1 MDAGFSARP
10 RKEGTWTKL
19 VIFVAL
25 YFLLFESILE
35 AVLALYLYGNGQ
47 VDSKMTLSVV
57 LSLVASFLSFPLV
70 GLQSLVAWQ
79 YNNIGGFGTQKTVLH
94 NVCTYVL
101 RIDLML
107 WLATS
112 VAGLVV
118 AAQQVYC
125 LPEGTDASYWRVGMS
140 CAFHRATV
148 IVSVVSMVTV
158 CTMYCARE
166 LCDRPYDVSLLGI
179 YRRQEVLRDGS
190 ILSGNS
196 WDSEETL
203 KNEILYLCRQ
213 HDGNGTGYSWS
224 ADPIANRVNCH
235 PSIRH
240 PAPVRLRPQLRV
252 NTDPGSTYGEIVSGT
267 TISPE
272 DTMTRISP
280 GSQSLASEFY
290 PISRTSTMMT
300 SQTGNEL
307 RALLSDTPV
316 PKVPMIPKE
325 YVGHKRQKSSL
336 SSLRRFLPRSFPLSL
351 PLSSDPQIR
360 ALADPN
366 AASDVE
372 KQVVT
377 PNSMPKN
384 APQPTTLQVNG
395 SQSQDVSPISP
406 AQEPSLQIQ
415 KKDRSEGHIRTMTMN
430 SADAPEVVPS
440 APKTPPKVRR
450 SQTACPMPATRNPHY
465 PHHQQAFLTG
475 PQQPRKYPQSRR
487 ASGTPMQ
494 MPMNMHM
501 SQHGHPPMRRSTTA
515 QPTTN
520 YHYPSRSPSYHFDP
534 SQMPRH
540 SYSLSQSP
548 YHPSQSH
555 PHLQQ
560 QYIMPQSTR
569 WTSQRRFDPNRSM
582 PPTPRRNDVEL
593 VYPSTRRPRSTT
605 HGGVNGPLSC
615 IMETVSNPRAS
626 VDEVQG
632 GGISFGGEGGGMDQ
646 TTYRGANRT
655 SITFY

>member
-1 MDAGFSARP
+1 MESGSSVQP

-19 VIFVAL
+19 IIFVAL

-35 AVLALYLYGNGQ
+35 AVLALYLYGNEQ

-57 LSLVASFLSFPLV
+57 LSLVASCFSFPLV

-101 RIDLML
+101 RLDLML

-148 IVSVVSMVTV
+148 IISVVSMVTV

-240 PAPVRLRPQLRV
+240 PAPVRFRPQLRV

-272 DTMTRISP
+272 DTLTRISP

-290 PISRTSTMMT
+290 PISRTSTVMT

-307 RALLSDTPV
+307 RALLSDAPV
-316 PKVPMIPKE
+316 PKVPTIPEK
-325 YVGHKRQKSSL
+325 YAGHKRQKSSL

-384 APQPTTLQVNG
+384 TPQSTTPQVTG
-395 SQSQDVSPISP
+395 SNSQDFSPTSP
-406 AQEPSLQIQ
+406 AQESSQPQVQ
-415 KKDRSEGHIRTMTMN
+415 KKDHPEGHTRTMTMN

-440 APKTPPKVRR
+440 APTTPPKVRR
-450 SQTACPMPATRNPHY
+450 SQTVCPIPAPRSVHH
-465 PHHQQAFLTG
+465 PHHPNFITG
-475 PQQPRKYPQSRR
+475 PQPPRKYSQSRR
-487 ASGTPMQ
+487 ASGPQLQMQ
-494 MPMNMHM
+494 MQMHM
-501 SQHGHPPMRRSTTA
+501 SQSPMRRSTTA
-515 QPTTN
+515 QPTLIQF
-520 YHYPSRSPSYHFDP
+520 PSRSSSYHFDQ
-534 SQMPRH
+534 SQVPRH
-540 SYSLSQSP
+540 PQSQSQ
-548 YHPSQSH
+548 YHPN
-555 PHLQQ
+555 PNHLQQ
-560 QYIMPQSTR
+560 QYMPQSTR
-569 WTSQRRFDPNRSM
+569 WTSQRRFDPSRSK
-582 PPTPRRNDVEL
+582 PLAPRRNDVEII
-593 VYPSTRRPRSTT
+593 YPSTRRPRSST
-605 HGGVNGPLSC
+605 HGGANGPLSC

-626 VDEVQG
+626 ADETQAG
-632 GGISFGGEGGGMDQ
+632 SASFGGESGGIDQ

-655 SITFY
+655 SINFY